1 MGPTI
6 SDYDLRIVEFGTY
19 CKTCKYEELKENEE
33 PCDEC
38 LDMPYNEH
46 TSKPINWE
54 EKEAKK

>member
-1 MGPTI
+1 MP
-6 SDYDLRIVEFGTY
+6 DNYDLRIVNFGTY

-38 LDMPYNEH
+38 LDVPCNEH
-46 TSKPINWE
+46 TNKPVRWE